1 MRMRMLALLL
11 IAAVAVAGAQEK
23 KTTKDMKGSKDMKP
37 AKDMKSAK
45 YPDMNAPQ
53 SEQMKKLEKT
63 LAGTWSLDEKFEPMM
78 GMPGGAG
85 KGTETVKRGPGGNSL
100 HSDLKSTGAM
110 GPFTGHG
117 LMWYDA
123 KAGGYRSI
131 WCDTMT
137 PTGCDDS
144 TIGKW
149 QGNDLVF
156 EGDSEMPPEM
166 GGGKMHMVQK
176 FTAITPNSFTFS
188 MDGTMNGQNMH
199 MMTIKYKKAGGMA
212 AAATKQ

>member
-1 MRMRMLALLL
+1 MLALLL
-11 IAAVAVAGAQEK
+11 IAVIAAAGAQEK
-23 KTTKDMKGSKDMKP
+23 KTTKDMKP
-37 AKDMKSAK
+37 AKDMKAGK
-45 YPDMNAPQ
+45 PPDMNAPQ
-53 SEQMKKLEKT
+53 SAEMKKLEKM
-63 LAGTWSLDEKFEPMM
+63 LAGTWSLDETFESMM
-78 GMPGGAG
+78 GMPGGKG
-85 KGTETVKRGPGGNSL
+85 KGTETVRRGPGGNSL
-100 HSDLKSTGAM
+100 SSDLKSSGPM

-137 PTGCDDS
+137 PTGCEDS
-144 TIGKW
+144 GVGKW

-156 EGDSEMPPEM
+156 ESDSDIPSQM

-176 FTAITPNSFTFS
+176 FSDLMPNSFTFS

-199 MMTIKYKKAGGMA
+199 MMTIKYKKAGGGMA
-212 AAATKQ
+212 ATATKK